1 MKPFSEYLS
10 REERRSCL
18 RDEQWRIERD
28 RRHTREEQK
37 MRRLTFLSTLILVLM
52 TLVVAATTFC
62 VTAKST
68 DVGTVTEPAVVATAV
83 LPEEPIVVELE
94 GVDVVAQEP
103 VTYEDW
109 FRENATVVEDCK
121 LTHYCTELRP
131 HICGTGDGVTSTG
144 VPVTAYWTCA
154 VDPDVIPYGATV
166 MVDYGD
172 RVEYRKAQDCGPW
185 VKGNH
190 LDLAVMA
197 HDEAED
203 LGIKYA
209 TVYWLMEEAVY
220 GE

>member
-10 REERRSCL
+10 REERRSVL

-28 RRHTREEQK
+28 RRRTREERK
-37 MRRLTFLSTLILVLM
+37 MRRLTIAINSLLAILFIVL
-52 TLVVAATTFC
+52 
-62 VTAKST
+62 TAIMACGKAGST
-68 DVGTVTEPAVVATAV
+68 DVEMKAEPAVVATAV
-83 LPEEPIVVELE
+83 PPEEPIVVELE

-209 TVYWLMEEAVY
+209 TVYWLMEEVEFDA
-220 GE
+220 